1 MRRSLQLLLPTRP
14 EQRRTRL
21 LTTLTLV
28 AGAATIAAVS
38 ATSTSSTSS
47 TSGSGPGGDPMTAAA
62 AASTSA
68 AGAASTSAAGAATRD
83 RTAGAGGAGTEVED
97 GSTVEALDALTPLDG
112 ELTHGE
118 LDPVGPIERI
128 AQVEPL
134 PTLRTQAERI
144 EALVYVAADGTEVT
158 PERIFA
164 FLDGRG
170 APLAA
175 QAELLVE
182 AGIRHDVDPRVVVA
196 IAIAESNGGE
206 MHPQGTH
213 NVWGW
218 SGSGGPRGLRA
229 WDSWEASID
238 EYTARLGALY
248 DTDNVDWAFA
258 STYCPPNTQWW
269 YDTVTW
275 AIAQI

>member
-1 MRRSLQLLLPTRP
+1 MRRSLHLLLPARP

-38 ATSTSSTSS
+38 ATSTGDADGTSDASSAGTA
-47 TSGSGPGGDPMTAAA
+47 SGTATLDRA
-62 AASTSA
+62 T
-68 AGAASTSAAGAATRD
+68 GAD
-83 RTAGAGGAGTEVED
+83 DAGTEVADVSAE
-97 GSTVEALDALTPLDG
+97 EALDALTPLDG

-118 LDPVGPIERI
+118 LDALGPIERI
-128 AQVEPL
+128 AEVEPL
-134 PTLRTQAERI
+134 PSLRAEAERI
-144 EALVYVAADGTEVT
+144 ESLVYVAADGTEVT
-158 PERIFA
+158 SERIFA

-170 APLAA
+170 APLAE
-175 QAELLVE
+175 QAELFVE

-196 IAIAESNGGE
+196 ISIAESNGGKRF
-206 MHPQGTH
+206 PQATH

-218 SGSGGPRGLRA
+218 GGSGGSHGLRG
-229 WDSWEASID
+229 WDSWEEAID
-238 EYTARLGALY
+238 EYTERLGERY

-269 YDTVTW
+269 LNTVTW
-275 AIAQI
+275 AIGQI

>member
-1 MRRSLQLLLPTRP
+1 VRRSLHLLLPVRP

-38 ATSTSSTSS
+38 ATSTSESASGDVSS
-47 TSGSGPGGDPMTAAA
+47 T
-62 AASTSA
+62 A
-68 AGAASTSAAGAATRD
+68 AGTATLD
-83 RTAGAGGAGTEVED
+83 RAVGAGGAGTEVED
-97 GSTVEALDALTPLDG
+97 ASAAEALDALTPLDG

-118 LDPVGPIERI
+118 LDAVGPIERI
-128 AQVEPL
+128 AEVEPL
-134 PTLRTQAERI
+134 PTLRTEAERL

-158 PERIFA
+158 PDRIFA

-175 QAELLVE
+175 QAELFVE

-196 IAIAESNGGE
+196 IAIAESNGGK

-218 SGSGGPRGLRA
+218 GGSGCPSGLRA
-229 WDSWEASID
+229 WDSWEQAID
-238 EYTARLGALY
+238 EYTERLGALY

-275 AIAQI
+275 AMGQI

>member
-1 MRRSLQLLLPTRP
+1 VRRSRNLLLPTRP

-38 ATSTSSTSS
+38 ATSTSEP
-47 TSGSGPGGDPMTAAA
+47 GS
-62 AASTSA
+62 
-68 AGAASTSAAGAATRD
+68 GAASSTAAGTATLD
-83 RTAGAGGAGTEVED
+83 RVAGADGADGDGAGTEVAD
-97 GSTVEALDALTPLDG
+97 ATAAEALDALTPLDG

-118 LDPVGPIERI
+118 LDPIGPIERI
-128 AQVEPL
+128 AAVEPL
-134 PTLRTQAERI
+134 PTLRTEAERI

-175 QAELLVE
+175 QAELFVE
-182 AGIRHDVDPRVVVA
+182 AGLRHDVDPRLVVA

-229 WDSWEASID
+229 WDSWEDSID
-238 EYTARLGALY
+238 EYTERLGALY

-269 YDTVTW
+269 FNTVTW

>member
-1 MRRSLQLLLPTRP
+1 VRRSLHLLLPARP
-14 EQRRTRL
+14 DQRRTRL

-38 ATSTSSTSS
+38 ATSTS
-47 TSGSGPGGDPMTAAA
+47 DTASDTA
-62 AASTSA
+62 TLDRA
-68 AGAASTSAAGAATRD
+68 AGADGTDTEVPDVSAAETRD
-83 RTAGAGGAGTEVED
+83 SLMV
-97 GSTVEALDALTPLDG
+97 LDG
-112 ELTHGE
+112 DRTHGD

-128 AQVEPL
+128 ATVEPL
-134 PTLRTQAERI
+134 PSLRTEAERT
-144 EALVYVAADGTEVT
+144 ESLVYVAADGTEVT
-158 PERIFA
+158 PERIHA

-170 APLAA
+170 APLAE
-175 QAELLVE
+175 QAELFVE
-182 AGIRHDVDPRVVVA
+182 AGLRHDVDPRVVVA

-206 MHPQGTH
+206 MHPQGSH

-218 SGSGGPRGLRA
+218 SGSGGPRGLRG

-238 EYTARLGALY
+238 EYTERLGSLY
-248 DTDNVDWAFA
+248 DTDDVDWDFA